1 MINEAPM
8 RDLPG
13 KLRVAATSPSRSL
26 RDSERM
32 RDRASRWRL
41 RALEM
46 RATADEFMT
55 EEARD
60 AMNRAADGWDNMA
73 AAAEEKAGRLT
84 SVKARDDSP

>member
-1 MINEAPM
+1 MS
-8 RDLPG
+8 DLSG
-13 KLRVAATSPSRSL
+13 KLRVAAASPSRL
-26 RDSERM
+26 RRDFERM

-73 AAAEEKAGRLT
+73 EAAEERAGRLT
-84 SVKARDDSP
+84 SVKARDESP